1 MRGKRDGSME
11 KELRKLLEEG
21 QARIELMQKEIK
33 TLPKGELLIK
43 KSGGYTLFYKKYGN
57 KEQGIGSDRELKRM
71 MARKCVLRNEIAK
84 SKSIC
89 KLLEQ
94 DLKVLKKIKDKN
106 RKALHRRT
114 YERILELF
122 PEEDYV
128 YSERQREW
136 MNGGSMQN
144 DLNRDDLKYVTRS
157 GIRVRS
163 KSERTIADLL
173 TENSIA
179 FRYEAEFVMESGS
192 FFPDFTIMRRDGKLV
207 LWEHMGLMDDPEYFR
222 RACNKIEK
230 YRREGFSQH
239 TDLICTYEEDI
250 ASPDRLHDIIERYL
264 M

>member
-1 MRGKRDGSME
+1 MTDKFTETVISRLLRSETAKAE
-11 KELRKLLEEG
+11 ILQKELKG
-21 QARIELMQKEIK
+21 F
-33 TLPKGELLIK
+33 PKGELIIK
-43 KSGGYTLFYKKYGN
+43 KCGDKTGFYRKYGE
-57 KEQGIGSDRELKRM
+57 KTSGIGRDEALKEKLI
-71 MARKCVLRNEIAK
+71 RKCILKNEIAEGEEK
-84 SKSIC
+84 CRILRDS
-89 KLLEQ
+89 LEA
-94 DLKVLKKIKDKN
+94 LKKTNNKN

-222 RACNKIEK
+222 RACNKIER

-250 ASPDRLHDIIERYL
+250 ASPDRLHGIIERYL
-264 M
+264 I